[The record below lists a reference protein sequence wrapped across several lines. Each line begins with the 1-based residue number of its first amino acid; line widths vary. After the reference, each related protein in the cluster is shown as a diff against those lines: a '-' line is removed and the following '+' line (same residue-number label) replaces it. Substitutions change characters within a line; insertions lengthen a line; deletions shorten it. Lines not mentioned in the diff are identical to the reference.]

1 MFAVVIKVGEAL
13 NVTIKPDDIDI
24 SHKINHGKVIL
35 VKFVSHKVKSKLYKE
50 RTKLKN
56 VKIND
61 LFPSY
66 PSRPGIHRIY
76 LNENLTAYTKTILE
90 EANRRK
96 RDGTLLS
103 VWTLD
108 GKIFGKTSPSGSPI
122 KILSEE
128 DLDNL

>member
-1 MFAVVIKVGEAL
+1 M
-13 NVTIKPDDIDI
+13 
-24 SHKINHGKVIL
+24 
-35 VKFVSHKVKSKLYKE
+35 KSKLYKE
-50 RTKLKN
+50 RLKLKN

-66 PSRPGIHRIY
+66 PSLPGFRRIY
-76 LNENLTAYTKTILE
+76 LNENLTAYQKDVLE

-96 RDGTLLS
+96 REGTLLS

-108 GKIFGKTSPSGSPI
+108 GNMFVKTSPSGSPI
-122 KILSEE
+122 KILAKE